1 MQKDEADSGDGDP
14 AFPKVQWPT
23 QQMCPACHSRSGG
36 DGTAGSGWDEAA
48 VLAFLKQYFGDTS
61 ALPRAGRWHMQ
72 WHRKATFDRSSR
84 FSGRLFHGRRSRV
97 LTIAFW
103 MFLVGA
109 VLAFIVNMCQA
120 PSRSSPRGR
129 SSNGKFR
136 QF

>member
-1 MQKDEADSGDGDP
+1 M
-14 AFPKVQWPT
+14 
-23 QQMCPACHSRSGG
+23 
-36 DGTAGSGWDEAA
+36 
-48 VLAFLKQYFGDTS
+48 LAFLKQYFGDTS
-61 ALPRAGRWHMQ
+61 TMPHAGRWHMQ

-84 FSGRLFHGRRSRV
+84 FSGRIFHGRRSRV

-109 VLAFIVNMCQA
+109 ALAFIVNMCQA

-136 QF
+136 QY